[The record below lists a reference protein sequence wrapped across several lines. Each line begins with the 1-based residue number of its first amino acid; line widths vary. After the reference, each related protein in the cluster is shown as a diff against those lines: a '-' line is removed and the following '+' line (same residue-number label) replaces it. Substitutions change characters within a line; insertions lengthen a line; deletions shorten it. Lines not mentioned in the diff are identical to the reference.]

1 MTKINIRAKALAEP
15 AQPAQVAPVVED
27 TQKAFEALL
36 AEIAHIRQGVRG
48 VRGLV
53 NDAMRLALKDYLLHN
68 NRNSLQQLVCTPC
81 DYGKGGRK
89 IYLYNLYNVKDYLH
103 QLGLVLS
110 MTAKEGF
117 SIYFSEHFTKPALA
131 GADDFAGWYDK
142 NSYANYTPPKREQ
155 VKKAPANWE
164 QIKQGLPALSQEQK
178 AILRGLL
185 K

>member
-1 MTKINIRAKALAEP
+1 MTKLNIKAKAL
-15 AQPAQVAPVVED
+15 AQPAQVAPVAED
-27 TQKAFEALL
+27 NQKAFNALL

-53 NDAMRLALKDYLLHN
+53 NDALRLALKDYLLHN

-131 GADDFAGWYDK
+131 GADDFASWYEK
-142 NSYANYTPPKREQ
+142 NAYSNYTPPKREQ
-155 VKKAPANWE
+155 AKKAPANWE
-164 QIKQGLPALSQEQK
+164 QIKQGLPALTQEQK
-178 AILRGLL
+178 AVLFAWLADNT
-185 K
+185 

>member
-1 MTKINIRAKALAEP
+1 MTKINIKAKALAEP
-15 AQPAQVAPVVED
+15 AQPAQD

-53 NDAMRLALKDYLLHN
+53 NDALRLALKDYLLHN

-110 MTAKEGF
+110 MTSKEGF
-117 SIYFSEHFTKPALA
+117 LIYYSEHFKKPTLA

-142 NSYANYTPPKREQ
+142 NSYTNFTPPKREQ
-155 VKKAPANWE
+155 AKKAPATWE

-178 AILRGLL
+178 AVLLGLL
-185 K
+185 KQ